1 MLNVKTVKETKVI
14 IDTLVQE
21 KADMEEVFI
30 QDAMGRVL
38 AEDLYSNENIP
49 NFTRSTVDGY
59 CVKASDVFGCTDTMP
74 IMLKDL
80 GSVKMGEYPT
90 YIVKTGQ
97 CAYIPTG
104 ACMPEGTD
112 SVVMIEHTENY
123 EYEVGILKPVAP
135 GDNVIF
141 EGDDM
146 KRGELLLRKGTKID
160 SRKCGLLAAS
170 GINTIKVKKK
180 IRVGVIST
188 GNELV
193 SGEKELQKGQI
204 YDVNGP
210 MLIVALKECG
220 CTADFLGIIQDE
232 EERFEE
238 MLRYAVK
245 EYDMVLISG
254 GTSVGTRDLTAKIL
268 RKIGTIQVH
277 GIAVKPGKPTIVAN
291 LNEKI
296 VFGLPGNPMAVYFI
310 YYLFVRNAIN
320 NMYGYSEIQRM
331 EKKRLSVS
339 ISSNHGREEY
349 IPVKIEEEK
358 ACPIR
363 GKSGLIS
370 MLKDADGYIY
380 IERDME
386 GISSGTTVN
395 VICF

>member
-1 MLNVKTVKETKVI
+1 MLNVKTVKETKI
-14 IDTLVQE
+14 IIETLVQE
-21 KADMEEVFI
+21 KAGIEEVFI
-30 QDAMGRVL
+30 QDAMGRIL
-38 AEDLYSNENIP
+38 AEDLYSNESIP
-49 NFTRSTVDGY
+49 NFPRSTVDGY
-59 CVKASDVFGCTDTMP
+59 CVKASDVFGCTDAMP
-74 IMLKDL
+74 IMLKNL
-80 GSVKMGEYPT
+80 GSVKMGETPPYM
-90 YIVKTGQ
+90 IRTGQ

-123 EYEVGILKPVAP
+123 GYEVGILKPVAP

-141 EGDDM
+141 VGDDM
-146 KRGELLLRKGTKID
+146 KKGELLLRKGTKID

-170 GINTIKVKKK
+170 GVNTIKVKKK
-180 IRVGVIST
+180 IRVAVIST

-193 SGEKELQKGQI
+193 ADERELQIGQI

-220 CTADFLGIIQDE
+220 CKADFLGIIKDE
-232 EERFEE
+232 EAQFEE
-238 MLRYAVK
+238 ILRYAVK

-254 GTSVGTRDLTAKIL
+254 GTSVGTRDLTSRIL
-268 RKIGTIQVH
+268 SKIGTILVH
-277 GIAVKPGKPTIVAN
+277 GVAVKPGKPTIVAN
-291 LNEKI
+291 LNQKI

-310 YYLFVRNAIN
+310 YCLFVKDAIN
-320 NMYGYSEIQRM
+320 NMYGYSEIQRV
-331 EKKRLSVS
+331 EKKTLSIS

-380 IERDME
+380 IERDVE